1 MQPLFFILFELG
13 FGIKYNLIGEISVS
27 ELFLLFSSF
36 YYLVGVS
43 SFKNPLLKKLTI
55 VFILLILVQIIT
67 EDIVNNTRSN
77 ALKGIFINV
86 VAYLHICF
94 LFYYFQKDRGTVRW
108 FALGIALRFLLFDS
122 EFVSELDE
130 VEEDKKL
137 VVLAKFQLAPMFQS
151 IVAFLAVYFRNK
163 FYSFLVIL
171 IGIGFVVI
179 GARSGGAIFVIAGLL
194 SVLPKKRNIKKKHT
208 ALYMV
213 FALLV
218 IYGTY
223 SLYVNQVFKGNID
236 TGNNTQL
243 LKVEN
248 PYNPI
253 NLLMMGRSETFIGV
267 EAMLDRPWTGWG
279 AWAKDPDNH
288 YYYLKME
295 LNDKDYNI
303 TNKEHLIP
311 SHSVLIGSGVNNGV
325 VALLLMIVIF
335 LFVAV
340 KGISLFRYPNQYYL
354 IIALYTMCFLWDMLF
369 SPQSHFR
376 MTLPLQIAFILV
388 SWGIHQKEKRY

>member
-1 MQPLFFILFELG
+1 
-13 FGIKYNLIGEISVS
+13 
-27 ELFLLFSSF
+27 
-36 YYLVGVS
+36 
-43 SFKNPLLKKLTI
+43 
-55 VFILLILVQIIT
+55 
-67 EDIVNNTRSN
+67 
-77 ALKGIFINV
+77 
-86 VAYLHICF
+86 
-94 LFYYFQKDRGTVRW
+94 
-108 FALGIALRFLLFDS
+108 
-122 EFVSELDE
+122 
-130 VEEDKKL
+130 
-137 VVLAKFQLAPMFQS
+137 
-151 IVAFLAVYFRNK
+151 
-163 FYSFLVIL
+163 
-171 IGIGFVVI
+171 
-179 GARSGGAIFVIAGLL
+179 
-194 SVLPKKRNIKKKHT
+194 
-208 ALYMV
+208 
-213 FALLV
+213 
-218 IYGTY
+218 
-223 SLYVNQVFKGNID
+223 
-236 TGNNTQL
+236 
-243 LKVEN
+243 
-248 PYNPI
+248 
-253 NLLMMGRSETFIGV
+253 MMGRSETFIGV